1 MTIRIIIL
9 IILTGLILFSSLIF
23 AQDKSFRIQYLYIDG
38 IKYISI
44 NDLVRIYG
52 GELDWNYLER
62 KALWEVREHQIT
74 LVIFSPYVLM
84 DGKVYNLVY
93 EVKFKKGTLYVPLKN
108 FYPLLKKIKSDEIR
122 LDQESK
128 SSIFEEELE
137 VTELRV
143 SRKLNGVLIE
153 IFVSKPMEYEV
164 FLPGNNWLNIN
175 FYRAEID
182 TEYFSGVKILGLR
195 KEAKAYQF
203 ENSAQLSLLL
213 NKSYDIFS
221 HSLISEPYRIQ
232 ISIEDTTSE
241 FASNHLEEII
251 QRTDL
256 VDVVIIDPGHG
267 GDDRGNIGPK
277 GLSEKEVVL
286 DIAKRIEDLLQ
297 GNDDLK
303 VLLTRETDLNLPLKQ
318 RARFANQNGGD
329 LFISLQT
336 NFSQDPTKSGFKV
349 FFPGAAKSKEDSII
363 QMSEN
368 YSSPVDSISE
378 VEALSTYDNT
388 LHQDSAQIKFANASK
403 ELATIVHQELKKS
416 LPTQDRGI
424 GQADLLILKKAYMP
438 GILVQIAYISNPY
451 EELLLREDSFRQ
463 WTAQAI
469 YQAVIRFKEKSPNS
483 L

>member
-1 MTIRIIIL
+1 MIRRTIIL
-9 IILTGLILFSSLIF
+9 SILIGFILFCSLIF

-74 LVIFSPYVLM
+74 LVIFLPYVLM

-108 FYPLLKKIKSDEIR
+108 FYPLLKIIKSDETQ

-128 SSIFEEELE
+128 SSIFEEESE
-137 VTELRV
+137 VTEIRA

-153 IFVSKPMEYEV
+153 IFVSQPMEYEV

-175 FYRAEID
+175 FYRAKID
-182 TEYFSGVKILGLR
+182 TDYFSGVEISELI

-241 FASNHLEEII
+241 FTSSHLEEII

-267 GDDRGNIGPK
+267 GEDRGNIGPK

-286 DIAKRIEDLLQ
+286 DIAKRIEDLFQ
-297 GNDDLK
+297 GHDDLK
-303 VLLTRETDLNLPLKQ
+303 VLMTRQSDQNLPLQQ

-329 LFISLQT
+329 LLISLQT
-336 NFSQDPTKSGFKV
+336 NFSRDPTKSGFKV
-349 FFPGAAKSKEDSII
+349 FFPGAAQSKEDSII
-363 QMSEN
+363 QISEN
-368 YSSPVDSISE
+368 YSSPVDSNGE
-378 VEALSTYDNT
+378 FEALSTYANT
-388 LHQDSAQIKFANASK
+388 SHNDTAHIKFTNGSK

-424 GQADLLILKKAYMP
+424 GQADFQILRKAYMP

-451 EELLLREDSFRQ
+451 EELLLRENSFRQ

-469 YQAVIRFKEKSPNS
+469 YQAIIRFKEKSPDS

>member
-1 MTIRIIIL
+1 MIRRIIIL
-9 IILTGLILFSSLIF
+9 SILIGLILFSSLIS

-38 IKYISI
+38 VKYISI

-52 GELDWNYLER
+52 GKLDWNYLER
-62 KALWEVREHQIT
+62 KTLWEVREHQIT

-84 DGKVYNLVY
+84 DSKVYNLVY

-108 FYPLLKKIKSDEIR
+108 FYPLLKKIKSDETQ
-122 LDQESK
+122 LEQESK
-128 SSIFEEELE
+128 SSILEEEIE

-153 IFVSKPMEYEV
+153 ILVSQPLEYEV

-175 FYRAEID
+175 FYRAKID
-182 TEYFSGVKILGLR
+182 TEYFSGVKILGLI

-232 ISIEDTTSE
+232 ISIEDTASE
-241 FASNHLEEII
+241 FASDHLEEII

-286 DIAKRIEDLLQ
+286 DIAKRIEGLFQ
-297 GNDDLK
+297 GNDELK
-303 VLLTRETDLNLPLKQ
+303 VLLTRQSDQNLPLKQ

-336 NFSQDPTKSGFKV
+336 NFSPDPTKSGFKIL
-349 FFPGAAKSKEDSII
+349 FPGVAQSKEDSII
-363 QMSEN
+363 QITEN
-368 YSSPVDSISE
+368 FAFPIDSIGE
-378 VEALSTYDNT
+378 VEALSTYANT
-388 LHQDSAQIKFANASK
+388 SHNDTTQIKFINGSK
-403 ELATIVHQELKKS
+403 NLATIVYQELKRI

-424 GQADLLILKKAYMP
+424 GQADFQILRKAYMP

-469 YQAVIRFKEKSPNS
+469 YQAIIRFKEKSPDS